1 MRHPLY
7 KLRHVQRIGSFEL
20 SDVLVFLLPG
30 MVLALT
36 LFRPLPFFI
45 VTVPLSLGISLLC
58 LGAWLQ
64 IKDKNPSYVLA
75 DFATW
80 LFEHHA
86 YFATSDPEQHSL
98 IIRPQKRVKRR

>member
-7 KLRHVQRIGSFEL
+7 KLRHVQRIGPFEL

-30 MVLALT
+30 MVLGLT
-36 LFRPLPFFI
+36 LFRPLPFLV
-45 VTVPLSLGISLLC
+45 VTVPLSLGISLFC

-80 LFEHHA
+80 LFEHQT
-86 YFATSDPEQHSL
+86 YFATRDPEQHSL
-98 IIRPQKRVKRR
+98 IIHPRQRVLRR